1 MKYIYL
7 LSLLPLAAHAGFS
20 KPELMARFMSTSA
33 FNVPDGTWC
42 FGGEPVAVKNRV
54 YLNCLDSDSSLMGS
68 WGPEG
73 FKLLAR
79 TEYDQLFSRP
89 VVAFNKATWYEF
101 TETNVIRSYSAAPQV
116 SKIELTN
123 LSTMNEYNDSFYPL
137 SQDSYFFKTKGDSPQ
152 LWIWKNNVVTSFL
165 NPEAAY
171 IFSPIVGPQG
181 EIVLRTRHINLDES
195 APDKVWLWYNNQWK
209 VILED
214 KNSNPSSPWISF
226 RNQYV
231 VEGNK
236 ILLVARDNRGD
247 ALILTDGSKTEIIA
261 REGVELKRFDHFS
274 PKMRA
279 GTIVIRGEN
288 FNGQK
293 VTYVKDNGPFRSLL
307 SQGDI
312 VKTDVGD
319 GRVHYP
325 NQDSIFY
332 GAPGLDEN
340 GNVYLQATLTDADH
354 PNTLLGV
361 GLIKFNK
368 E

>member
-1 MKYIYL
+1 
-7 LSLLPLAAHAGFS
+7 
-20 KPELMARFMSTSA
+20 MSTSA
-33 FNVPDGTWC
+33 YNAPDGTWC
-42 FGGEPVAVKNRV
+42 FSGEPVAVKNHV
-54 YLNCLDSDSSLMGS
+54 YLNCLDSDSSLMAS

-79 TEYDQLFSRP
+79 AENEQLFSRP
-89 VVAFNKATWYEF
+89 VASFNKATWYEF
-101 TETNVIRSYSAAPQV
+101 TETNVVRSFSAAPQV

-137 SQDSYFFKTKGDSPQ
+137 SENSYFFKTKGDSPQ
-152 LWIWKNNVVTSFL
+152 LWMWKNNVVTSFFK
-165 NPEAAY
+165 PEASY
-171 IFSPIVGPQG
+171 IFPPITGPRG
-181 EIVLRTRHINLDES
+181 EIVLKTREINLNEN
-195 APDKVWLWYNNQWK
+195 APDKLWLWNNNEWK

-214 KNSNPSSPWISF
+214 KDSNPSSPWIGF
-226 RNQYV
+226 NHQYV
-231 VEGNK
+231 VEGTK
-236 ILLVARDNRGD
+236 VLLVARDSQGD
-247 ALILTDGSKTEIIA
+247 ALILINGTKTEIIA
-261 REGVELKRFDHFS
+261 RAGVNLKKFDHFS

-279 GTIVIRGEN
+279 GTIVVRGVDFKDN
-288 FNGQK
+288 K
-293 VTYVKDNGPFRSLL
+293 VTFVKDNGPFRSLL

-312 VKTDVGD
+312 VKTDSGD

-354 PNTLLGV
+354 PGTLLGI